1 MEDYKY
7 KEWRRLTIQRSV
19 SSKNRPQPKTD
30 FCSLP
35 VIVKRAQKATQN
47 CRESYND
54 FSLVRTLDWEIRT
67 NLQLSRADCLAGLGK
82 QRYFMTSSRKIEVD
96 YQQNGTTELSYVRA
110 KNSGMVWGRKIHT
123 FCINSS
129 RLIKRENKLE
139 MCMLHKVWE
148 CDLVCCICT
157 AWNFNTIQ
165 SSKFH
170 WKSFKPR
177 CYLLHSLFYVLH
189 ALVMNIQQWFLG
201 CHFL

>member
-1 MEDYKY
+1 M
-7 KEWRRLTIQRSV
+7 

-35 VIVKRAQKATQN
+35 AIVKRAQKATQN

-54 FSLVRTLDWEIRT
+54 FSLLRTLDWEIRT
-67 NLQLSRADCLAGLGK
+67 NLSGSGCLAGLGK
-82 QRYFMTSSRKIEVD
+82 QRCFMTSSRKIEVD
-96 YQQNGTTELSYVRA
+96 YQQNGTTELCYVRT

-148 CDLVCCICT
+148 CDLVCCIWT
-157 AWNFNTIQ
+157 AWNFNIIQ

-177 CYLLHSLFYVLH
+177 CYLLHSLFYALH
-189 ALVMNIQQWFLG
+189 ALMMNIQQWFLG

>member
-1 MEDYKY
+1 M
-7 KEWRRLTIQRSV
+7 
-19 SSKNRPQPKTD
+19 
-30 FCSLP
+30 
-35 VIVKRAQKATQN
+35 
-47 CRESYND
+47 
-54 FSLVRTLDWEIRT
+54 
-67 NLQLSRADCLAGLGK
+67 
-82 QRYFMTSSRKIEVD
+82 D
-96 YQQNGTTELSYVRA
+96 YQQNGTTELCYVRT

-177 CYLLHSLFYVLH
+177 CYLGTSQFVLCNACLDNEHPAMVFRLPFSLIHYTSPLKTF
-189 ALVMNIQQWFLG
+189 MNNLISTSFQQILRSFEQRYFDDFSAIPSKDWPVATIAN
-201 CHFL
+201 